1 MEDVEILYEPHDINC
16 EGNGCMWKISL
27 ENVDNFDVTHMQY
40 VMDFL
45 SSKMLILLTFFAHV
59 FHANILL
66 ILRVIIYL
74 WKVLWISFFTKWR
87 GCKGRQQKNKAK

>member
-1 MEDVEILYEPHDINC
+1 MEDVEIVYEPHDINC

-45 SSKMLILLTFFAHV
+45 SSIS
-59 FHANILL
+59 
-66 ILRVIIYL
+66 YL
-74 WKVLWISFFTKWR
+74 SSGLSYICGKYC
-87 GCKGRQQKNKAK
+87 G